1 MSGMTE
7 EDLSARVA
15 RAFPIS
21 LEERTGKAGAEHISE
36 LERLV
41 NEDKIGDA
49 ILYLRVNEQ
58 NIGQDLV
65 ATLDTYLLRQ
75 LTAPLNMDSSRA
87 AAFRSDLD
95 TKILPLLEFTNYN
108 KKGIRISGSAIT
120 GKSSKTGKLFSSE
133 SDIDLGVIVSNA
145 QFDDLVASI
154 ESKLFEGK
162 NIESYRASREYKEFL
177 KDVDFNLWAVIIG
190 RASSLIVG
198 VSLTEINYPLN
209 WYIYQLV
216 GTLALIYGLEPKKSS
231 RNRWRILYWIAPRRQ
246 VAYARCAQPPHRR

>member
-1 MSGMTE
+1 MTE

-21 LEERTGKAGAEHISE
+21 LEERAGKAGAEHISE

-95 TKILPLLEFTNYN
+95 TKILSLLELINYN
-108 KKGIRISGSAIT
+108 KNKIRISGSAIT

-177 KDVDFNLWAVIIG
+177 KQ
-190 RASSLIVG
+190 RAKGKISKFWLNKIARDKSLSFQLEQTAQQYGHKSIDLSFIREG
-198 VSLTEINYPLN
+198 SEFDTSQSIPLF
-209 WYIYQLV
+209 Q
-216 GTLALIYGLEPKKSS
+216 E
-231 RNRWRILYWIAPRRQ
+231 
-246 VAYARCAQPPHRR
+246 